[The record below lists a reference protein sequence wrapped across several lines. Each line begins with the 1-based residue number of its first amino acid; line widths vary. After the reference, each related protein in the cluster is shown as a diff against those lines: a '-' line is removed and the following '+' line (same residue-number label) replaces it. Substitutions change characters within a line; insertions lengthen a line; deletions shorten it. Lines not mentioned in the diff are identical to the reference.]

1 MSAKNAGSKVREM
14 SQVIV
19 TFKVMPTG
27 TDVDLDKLENDI
39 KSFVDSKRI
48 NREPIAFGL
57 VALNVTVLVEDAG
70 GQLDAVENK
79 LREIEGVGNIEVT
92 EITRAL

>member
-1 MSAKNAGSKVREM
+1 M

-27 TDVDLDKLENDI
+27 VDVDLENLESKI
-39 KSFVDSKRI
+39 KSSVNPERI

-57 VALNVTVLVEDAG
+57 VALNVTVLVEDEG
-70 GQLDAVENK
+70 GQVDAVETK
-79 LREIEGVGNIEVT
+79 LRGIDEVGGVEVT
-92 EITRAL
+92 EVTRTL

>member
-79 LREIEGVGNIEVT
+79 LGEIEGVGNIEVT